1 MRQVTRNSI
10 RSCYNLWNRLNRNL
24 LKFILLNFLN
34 LNFQEPLT
42 LDAKKRLAAE
52 QEQNLL
58 LRKQP
63 DIISAQINN
72 ISSSNIAF
80 SSQINQNSVKISSP
94 LDSAVNVFNAFV
106 LEPSSSTTVT
116 NYNSIDLSEFL
127 PSSVAEVCIINI
139 FIIIDKRTYL
149 FEIFFRIFIF

>member
-10 RSCYNLWNRLNRNL
+10 RSCYNLWNRLNKNL

>member
-1 MRQVTRNSI
+1 M
-10 RSCYNLWNRLNRNL
+10 
-24 LKFILLNFLN
+24 
-34 LNFQEPLT
+34 
-42 LDAKKRLAAE
+42 DAKKRLAAE